1 MSTGLLT
8 KVLRS
13 LVDFPKAFVTPSHPK
28 LIMTLLVKNE
38 GDVLEENILFHKT
51 MGVDAFIITDNN
63 STDNTKDII
72 SKYREK
78 GWVVDVIEE
87 TATDYEQKQWVDR
100 MILLARNRHQ
110 ADWVVNADAD
120 ELWYSPSGNIK
131 NELLHT
137 SSNVLRCTVQSVY
150 PEENLPFWQWNEII
164 RPVMEQEKYG
174 LSIYSIFERQNKKVI
189 HRTDGYIQISMGNH
203 KVAMFPKRVSDSDIR
218 VYHYNVRGKA
228 HFMAKM
234 INGGRQLEQHKSKHG
249 GRHWRYFY
257 ELYKEG
263 RLEEEYR
270 KVIGQDCIE
279 ALRADGYVV
288 EDNTIPSI
296 FSKINPDCSGK
307 V

>member
-1 MSTGLLT
+1 MPTGLF
-8 KVLRS
+8 KKILRS
-13 LVDFPKAFVTPSHPK
+13 LIDFPKAFRTPASPK

-38 GDVLEENILFHKT
+38 GDVLEENLLFHKA

-63 STDNTKDII
+63 STDRTKEII
-72 SKYREK
+72 SKYKAK
-78 GWVVDVIEE
+78 GWVAEVIEE

-100 MILLARNRHQ
+100 MVLLARNRHH

-131 NELLHT
+131 NELEKT
-137 SSNVLRCTVQSVY
+137 SANVLRCTVQSVY
-150 PEENLPFWQWNEII
+150 PDEDKPFWQWNKII
-164 RPVMEQEKYG
+164 RPVMNQEKYG

-203 KVAMFPKRVSDSDIR
+203 KVTMFPKRAADCDIR

-257 ELYKEG
+257 QLYKEG

-270 KVIGQDCIE
+270 KVIGQDSLK
-279 ALRADGYVV
+279 ALCADGHIV
-288 EDNTIPSI
+288 EDNAIPQV
-296 FSKINPDCSGK
+296 FSEINSRGNF
-307 V
+307 

>member
-1 MSTGLLT
+1 MPTGLF
-8 KVLRS
+8 KKILRS
-13 LVDFPKAFVTPSHPK
+13 LIDFPKAFRTPSKPK

-38 GDVLEENILFHKT
+38 GDVLEENLRFHKA

-72 SKYREK
+72 RKYREK
-78 GWVVDVIEE
+78 GWVADVIEE

-100 MILLARNRHQ
+100 MILLARDRHH

-131 NELLHT
+131 NELEKT
-137 SSNVLRCTVQSVY
+137 SANVLRCTVQSVY
-150 PEENLPFWQWNEII
+150 PEEDRPFWQWNEII
-164 RPVMEQEKYG
+164 RPVIEQEKYG

-203 KVAMFPKRVSDSDIR
+203 KVTMFPKRAANCDIR

-257 ELYKEG
+257 QLYKEG
-263 RLEEEYR
+263 HLEEEYR
-270 KVIGQDCIE
+270 KVIGQDSLE
-279 ALRADGYVV
+279 ALRSDGYIV
-288 EDNTIPSI
+288 EDNTIPEV
-296 FSKINPDCSGK
+296 FSKISARQAD
-307 V
+307 

>member
-1 MSTGLLT
+1 MPTCLF
-8 KVLRS
+8 KKILRS
-13 LVDFPKAFVTPSHPK
+13 LIDFPKAFHTPVRPK

-38 GDVLEENILFHKT
+38 GDVLEENLLFHKA

-63 STDNTKDII
+63 STDHTKDII
-72 SKYREK
+72 QKYKAK
-78 GWVVDVIEE
+78 GWVAEVIEE

-100 MILLARNRHQ
+100 MILIARERHH

-131 NELLHT
+131 NELEKT
-137 SSNVLRCTVQSVY
+137 SANVLRCTVQSVY
-150 PEENLPFWQWNEII
+150 PEEDKPFWQWNRVII
-164 RPVMEQEKYG
+164 PVENQEEYE

-203 KVAMFPKRVSDSDIR
+203 KVTMFPKRAADCDIR
-218 VYHYNVRGKA
+218 VYHYNVRGKT

-257 ELYKEG
+257 QLYKEG
-263 RLEEEYR
+263 LLEEEYR
-270 KVIGQDCIE
+270 KVIGQDSLK
-279 ALRADGYVV
+279 ALCADGHIV
-288 EDNTIPSI
+288 EDNAIPQV
-296 FSKINPDCSGK
+296 FSEINSRGNF
-307 V
+307 